1 MKKLIHTLNLA
12 AIMLLMAGVV
22 SSCEKNNEDN
32 ENPYRE
38 NIIGKWK
45 LIEIIT
51 IIGYG
56 NQNTDTVDYSNSNII
71 YGFQN
76 DSILII
82 TGYVPDDLSE
92 GMHTYRYGQPP
103 HTPLDAYDGNFS
115 IDNMHGGWCDA
126 KKKEQKMTIDMEIIP
141 IPRTPPERI
150 AELNNATRI
159 VKMKTFIKLD

>member
-1 MKKLIHTLNLA
+1 MKKILQIVTILLLLA
-12 AIMLLMAGVV
+12 GMMIACGK
-22 SSCEKNNEDN
+22 ENNEDN

-45 LIEIIT
+45 LVEIIT
-51 IIGYG
+51 IVGYG
-56 NQNTDTVDYSNSNII
+56 NQNIDTVDYSNANII
-71 YGFQN
+71 YDFQN

-115 IDNMHGGWCDA
+115 IDNMHGGWCNA

-141 IPRTPPERI
+141 ILQTPQRT

-159 VKMKTFIKLD
+159 VKMKTFIKSD